1 MELGSL
7 TPSGSSLVTVL
18 IKFCIKEKRPYH
30 IHGWV
35 VGLGDG
41 AKRDLVEAAGHSIF
55 DTQGQLVQPLC
66 VVTYAVTI
74 WITCYFHF

>member
-7 TPSGSSLVTVL
+7 TPSGSSLVTV
-18 IKFCIKEKRPYH
+18 H